1 MKFRNNLSEE
11 AFRNLYREQG
21 YNEKQIDELMDAQLY
36 GVDGEIEKYVNPSIS
51 SKHIN
56 MLMQFAIEEEDL
68 EIYFLLDGSLDEI
81 GLEQDYK
88 SHCANAFGVDLFG
101 RYSH

>member
-1 MKFRNNLSEE
+1 MKLRNNLSDE
-11 AFRNLYREQG
+11 AFRNLCREQG
-21 YNEKQIDELMDAQLY
+21 YNEKQIDQLMEAQLY

-56 MLMQFAIEEEDL
+56 MLIQFVIEEEDL
-68 EIYFLLDGSLDEI
+68 DRYFLRDGSLDEI

-88 SHCANAFGVDLFG
+88 SHCANVYGADL
-101 RYSH
+101 YYE